1 MKFRALLVNHIRV
14 QGGAELSNRTDWM
27 FMFIDAN
34 IEFAVVVNCILFII
48 RLIPDFLEVPLGFC

>member
-14 QGGAELSNRTDWM
+14 QGGAEPSNRTDWI

-34 IEFAVVVNCILFII
+34 IEFVVVVICIFAII
-48 RLIPDFLEVPLGFC
+48 WPIPDFLEVPLGFC

>member
-1 MKFRALLVNHIRV
+1 M
-14 QGGAELSNRTDWM
+14 QGGAELSNRTDWI